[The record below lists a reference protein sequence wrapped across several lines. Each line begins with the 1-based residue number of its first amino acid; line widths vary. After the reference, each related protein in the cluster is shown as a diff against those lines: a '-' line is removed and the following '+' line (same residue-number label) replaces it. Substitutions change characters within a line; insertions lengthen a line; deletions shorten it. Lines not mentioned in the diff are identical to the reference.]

1 MHLVTQPRILCTLY
15 LERRHGSEWH
25 ERYKSVIAGD
35 HTAAF
40 LHLVVEHFTKH
51 AVVMLREHAR
61 RMVNT
66 VLHLTQSRRDTKVN
80 KGISM
85 LTRAVT

>member
-61 RMVNT
+61 GMVNT
-66 VLHLTQSRRDTKVN
+66 ILHLTKRGRDTEAN
-80 KGISM
+80 TGIYQC
-85 LTRAVT
+85 LRER